1 MICQCNVRVR
11 VRVSSTSSSL
21 LISSVGCFRFCGG
34 GRGGHVEREEIK
46 PRGWMEDGIQS
57 SFLSFSFSFSFRLMR
72 SFSPRDCKVKIGRR
86 NYVAVSGD
94 AATVVSSLKGWGRCC
109 CLVNEFD

>member
-46 PRGWMEDGIQS
+46 PRGRMES
-57 SFLSFSFSFSFRLMR
+57 NPAFCRFRFRFR
-72 SFSPRDCKVKIGRR
+72 SG
-86 NYVAVSGD
+86 
-94 AATVVSSLKGWGRCC
+94 
-109 CLVNEFD
+109 